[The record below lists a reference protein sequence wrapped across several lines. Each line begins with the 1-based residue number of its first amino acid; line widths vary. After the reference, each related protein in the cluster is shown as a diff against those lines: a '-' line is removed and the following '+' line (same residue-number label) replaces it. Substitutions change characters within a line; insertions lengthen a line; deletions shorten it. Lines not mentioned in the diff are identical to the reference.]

1 MGQEIERKF
10 LVVGDGWRQGAQGEL
25 MRQGYIPTQ
34 DARTV
39 RVRQVGDR
47 AYLTLKGP
55 AVGLVRPEFEYPI
68 PVADAQIILV
78 TLCQPPL
85 IEKTRYRLPLGNV
98 VWEIDE
104 FLGENQGLIIAEVEL
119 TSPDQVIDLPAW
131 IGAEVSYDSRYQNS
145 NLARHP
151 FKSWNA

>member
-10 LVVGDGWRQGAQGEL
+10 LVVGDGWRQAAQGEL
-25 MRQGYIPTQ
+25 ICQGYIPTQ

-39 RVRQVGDR
+39 RVRRVGDR

-68 PVADAQIILV
+68 SVGDAQTILT

-119 TSPDQVIDLPAW
+119 TSADQVVNLPDW
-131 IGAEVSYDSRYQNS
+131 IGAEVSYDLRYQNS